1 MKRIFVGYLIALTYL
16 LVAPKPLGDAHTH
29 ADLYS
34 LLRGVGPLS
43 HVLSF
48 ALLALLAF
56 AARWLSAHWAVALC
70 LIVYAGGTELLQAFI
85 PRRHPELVDC
95 LQNLLGIA
103 IGGLVYSFAAW
114 ARNGIGLNRDR
125 KQRTL

>member
-1 MKRIFVGYLIALTYL
+1 MKRVFVGYLIALTYL

-29 ADLYS
+29 ADLYA

-56 AARWLSAHWAVALC
+56 ATRWPAGRWAVTLC
-70 LIVYAGGTELLQAFI
+70 LIVYAGGTELLQTFM
-85 PRRHPELVDC
+85 PGRHPEFVDC
-95 LQNLLGIA
+95 LQNLLGIT

-114 ARNGIGLNRDR
+114 ARRGIELNKAR
-125 KQRTL
+125 KQRTS